1 MHTGTKGGVD
11 SKRLIVNADDFG
23 LSERT
28 NKGILDAHL
37 HGVVTS
43 SGLLLNMPALSDAV
57 DLSRRHPGLDTGI
70 HINLTWGKPISAPGR
85 IPTLVGKDGRF
96 AGKCGLIFSLLTGR
110 VKASHLEEEISAQ
123 IERFLD
129 TGLTP
134 YHIDTHQ
141 HLHAIPSVMRV
152 FIKMAAEYA
161 IPCLRIPKERLSPH
175 PTALAVRLFLM
186 ISNRE
191 TGVDSG
197 IISSDYF
204 AGIAM
209 TGKWNEKK
217 KEKVRRL
224 IFSLRPGITELMCHP
239 GYADP
244 GLVSVSRLVEE
255 RQEEL
260 NVLTSP
266 LLQKWLR
273 EAGVTLT
280 SYRDVV
286 NERRPSTHCIEHEKH
301 E

>member
-1 MHTGTKGGVD
+1 MQTGTRGGAD
-11 SKRLIVNADDFG
+11 SRRLIVNADDFG
-23 LSERT
+23 LSEST

-37 HGVVTS
+37 HGIVTG

-57 DLSRRHPGLDTGI
+57 DRARRNPGLDTGI
-70 HINLTWGKPISAPGR
+70 HINLTWGRPIRAPGR

-96 AGKCGLIFSLLTGR
+96 AGTRALIFSLLAGR
-110 VKASHLEEEISAQ
+110 VKASHLEEEVRAQ
-123 IERFLD
+123 IEKFLG

-134 YHIDTHQ
+134 YHMDTHQ

-152 FIKMAAEYA
+152 LVKMTSEYA
-161 IPCLRIPKERLSPH
+161 IPCLRVPRERLSPH

-186 ISNRE
+186 ISTRE
-191 TGVDSG
+191 TGADSG
-197 IISSDYF
+197 IVSSDYF
-204 AGIAM
+204 TGIAL

-244 GLVSVSRLVEE
+244 GLVSFSRLVEE
-255 RQEEL
+255 RREEL

-266 LLQKWLR
+266 ILKKWMR
-273 EAGVTLT
+273 EAGVSLT

-286 NERRPSTHCIEHEKH
+286 EERRSSAHCTAHE
-301 E
+301 